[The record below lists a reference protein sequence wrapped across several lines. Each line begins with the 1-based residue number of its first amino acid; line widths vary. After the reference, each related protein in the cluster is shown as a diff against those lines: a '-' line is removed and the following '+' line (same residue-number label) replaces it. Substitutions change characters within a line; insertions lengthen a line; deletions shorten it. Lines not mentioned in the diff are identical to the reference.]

1 MTMPISRTALLIA
14 LLATPLP
21 ARAADDAPGHP
32 TDEPEKTELAPVRVE
47 AHRIKG
53 YRAEASQLDSFGSF
67 GNAPIGDTPA
77 TISVITR
84 DAIDDRQ
91 PHSLSEL
98 ARMDAAVGDNYA
110 PIGYYQNLSI
120 RGFPLDLATGYR
132 MNGMTIA
139 GEQPLALEDKQRVE
153 ILKGLGGLEA
163 GVVSPGGL
171 VNFVSKRPADVR
183 ALTLGTDSH
192 GSRYL
197 AADLGRWLTPQFG
210 LRMNVAHE
218 DIHSWVEHA
227 DGRRSFA
234 ALAADWNLTDEGVLR
249 FDGNWQRSSQRSVS
263 GYQLLGG
270 TEIPP
275 RASRTRMLGH
285 QPWQRPTGIDARN
298 ASLRFD
304 QRLGD
309 WNLQL
314 AASHS
319 RALIDDSVA
328 FAYGCFYTP
337 ECEDGSH
344 PGWYFAPNGDY
355 DIYDFRSPDDTRRN
369 DEARAVLAGGFET
382 GPFAHELSVGA
393 SAFRRTMDGRGW
405 VYDYVGS
412 SNIDVV
418 DIPVFAPS
426 PTEPGPLER
435 RLTSWQR
442 AVFALDRVH
451 LGEHWQ
457 VLAGARHLTLDERAY
472 GDGGELARDT
482 RLSRTLPQAALM
494 WQPDPRWTTYASYS
508 ESLSLGAEAP
518 YWTSNGGALLGPR
531 IARQT
536 ELGVKFDWNGA
547 LNLGAALYRLRQP
560 WQFAQPDDTPE
571 GFTFVERGSEQREG
585 VELSAA
591 GQLSDS
597 LRLTG
602 SLNWIRA
609 RATGSGVPEYEGHPM
624 VNVPELRTALYL
636 DWRLPVAPDVALLAG
651 WRHAGANVATP
662 NGITRVPAY
671 DVFDLGLRY
680 TTRWNGQALVW
691 RLAIDNVTDRFY
703 WRDTGST
710 LGDSYL
716 FPGTPRL
723 ARLSLDWTF

>member
-1 MTMPISRTALLIA
+1 MPIFRTFLLLA
-14 LLATPLP
+14 LLATPLS
-21 ARAADDAPGHP
+21 ARAADAAADPPDKTA
-32 TDEPEKTELAPVRVE
+32 KTELAPVEV
-47 AHRIKG
+47 KG
-53 YRAEASQLDSFGSF
+53 QRLEGYHADASQLDSFGSF
-67 GNAPIGDTPA
+67 GAAPIGDTPA
-77 TISVITR
+77 AISVITR
-84 DAIDDRQ
+84 EMIEDLQ
-91 PHSLSEL
+91 PRSLSEL
-98 ARMDAAVGDNYA
+98 GHADAAVGDNYA
-110 PIGYYQNLSI
+110 PVGYYQNLAI

-132 MNGMTIA
+132 MNGLTIT

-163 GVVSPGGL
+163 GIVSPGGL

-183 ALTLGTDSH
+183 QATLGTDSY
-192 GSRYL
+192 GSRYF
-197 AADLGRWLTPQFG
+197 AADLGRWLTPEFG

-227 DGRRSFA
+227 DGRRNFA
-234 ALAADWNLTDEGVLR
+234 ALAADWKLTDAGVLR
-249 FDGNWQRSSQRSVS
+249 FDGNWQGTSQRSVS

-270 TEIPP
+270 NALPP
-275 RASRTRMLGH
+275 HPSRTRMLGF
-285 QPWQRPTGIDARN
+285 QPWQRPTDIDARN
-298 ASLRFD
+298 AMLRFE

-314 AASHS
+314 AAVHS
-319 RALIDDSVA
+319 RSRIDDSVA

-337 ECEDGSH
+337 ECEDGSY

-355 DIYDFRSPDDTRRN
+355 DIYDFRSPDDTRTN
-369 DEARAVLAGGFET
+369 DEVRAVLNGGFST
-382 GPFAHELSVGA
+382 GSLEHELSVGA
-393 SAFRRTMDGRGW
+393 SDFRRTMDSRGW

-412 SNIDVV
+412 SNIDVI

-426 PTEPGPLER
+426 PTQPGPLQR

-457 VLAGARHLTLDERAY
+457 VLAGARRLELDERAF
-472 GDGGELARDT
+472 GDEGEVVRDT

-494 WQPDPRWTTYASYS
+494 WQPDARWTTYASYS

-518 YWTSNGGALLGPR
+518 YWTSNGGELMGPR
-531 IARQT
+531 VARQM
-536 ELGVKFDWNGA
+536 ELGTKFDWNGQ
-547 LNLGAALYRLRQP
+547 LNLGAALYRIRQP
-560 WQFAQPDDTPE
+560 WQFARPDATPE
-571 GFTFVERGSEQREG
+571 GFTFVEQGQEEREG
-585 VELSAA
+585 LELSAA
-591 GQLSDS
+591 GQLAES
-597 LRLTG
+597 LRVFG

-609 RATGSGVPEYEGHPM
+609 RATGSGVPAYEGHQM
-624 VNVPELRTALYL
+624 GNVPQLRTALFL
-636 DWRLPVAPDVALLAG
+636 DWRLPVAPDLALLAG
-651 WRHAGANVATP
+651 WRHAGSNVATP
-662 NGITRVPAY
+662 DGVTRVPSY

-723 ARLSLDWTF
+723 ARLSLDWSF

>member
-1 MTMPISRTALLIA
+1 MPISRTFLLLA
-14 LLATPLP
+14 LLATPLL
-21 ARAADDAPGHP
+21 AHAAEDAAGEA
-32 TDEPEKTELAPVRVE
+32 DKTELAPVRVE

-53 YRAEASQLDSFGSF
+53 YRAEASQIDSFGSF

-77 TISVITR
+77 AINVVTR

-91 PHSLSEL
+91 PRSLSEL
-98 ARMDAAVGDNYA
+98 ARADAATGDNYA

-139 GEQPLALEDKQRVE
+139 GEQLLALEDKQRVE
-153 ILKGLGGLEA
+153 FLKGLGGLEA

-171 VNFVSKRPADVR
+171 VNFVSKRPVDVR
-183 ALTLGTDSH
+183 AVTLGTDSH

-197 AADLGRWLTPQFG
+197 AADLGRWLTPEFG
-210 LRMNVAHE
+210 LRLNAAHE

-227 DGRRSFA
+227 DGWRNFA
-234 ALAADWNLTDEGVLR
+234 SLAADWKVTEEGVLR
-249 FDGNWQRSSQRSVS
+249 FDGNWQRTSQRSVS

-270 TEIPP
+270 TGIPP
-275 RASRTRMLGH
+275 HASRTRMLGY
-285 QPWQRPTGIDARN
+285 QPWQRPTQIQAGN
-298 ASLRFD
+298 AMLRFD
-304 QRLGD
+304 QRIGD

-319 RALIDDSVA
+319 RAVIDDSVA

-337 ECEDGSH
+337 ECEDGSY
-344 PGWYFAPNGDY
+344 PGWFYAPNGDY
-355 DIYDFRSPDDTRRN
+355 DIYDFRSPDDTRVN
-369 DEARAVLAGGFET
+369 DEVRAVLAGGFAT
-382 GPFAHELSVGA
+382 GPLDHEISIGT
-393 SAFRRTMDGRGW
+393 SAFRRTMDSRGW

-412 SNIDVV
+412 TNIDVI
-418 DIPVFAPS
+418 DIPAFDPS
-426 PTEPGPLER
+426 PAEPGPLER

-442 AVFALDRVH
+442 SIFALDRIH
-451 LGEHWQ
+451 FGEHWQ
-457 VLAGARHLTLDERAY
+457 LLAGARHLTLDERAY
-472 GDGGELARDT
+472 GDGGEVARNT
-482 RLSRTLPQAALM
+482 HLSRTLPQAALM
-494 WQPDPRWTTYASYS
+494 WQPDQRWTTYASYS

-518 YWTSNGGALLGPR
+518 LWTSNGGTLLGPR
-531 IARQT
+531 IARQI
-536 ELGVKFDWNGA
+536 ELGVKFDLDGA

-560 WQFAQPDDTPE
+560 WQFGKPDDTAE
-571 GFTFVERGSEQREG
+571 GFTFVEQGHEEREG
-585 VELSAA
+585 LELSAA

-602 SLNWIRA
+602 TVNWMRA
-609 RATGSGVPEYEGHPM
+609 RATGSGVPAYEGHQM
-624 VNVPELRTALYL
+624 VNVPRLRTALFI
-636 DWRLPVAPDVALLAG
+636 DWRLPIAPDVALLAG
-651 WRHAGANVATP
+651 WRHASTNVATP
-662 NGITRVPAY
+662 DGITSVPGWH
-671 DVFDLGLRY
+671 VFDLGLRY
-680 TTRWNGQALVW
+680 TTQWNGQALVW

-716 FPGTPRL
+716 FPGMPRL